1 MTRLESLFD
10 NTLPTLKKNSVNLDL
25 LNVIFLLFTMVNH
38 HRREHV
44 CVFSK
49 HYLSVASTISLT
61 RCTRACQ
68 KASNVGETQCI
79 STSCRFAHCLFVE
92 DVVMKGKWMVLAYN
106 TGCCGKEIFWKKKDS
121 LCFNCK
127 IPSLSSDG
135 MLLPLKPWSSKVERI
150 PFTLRYLEHFGYSPV
165 LWTVNIYSL
174 RKPHNTWKS
183 EIPKEICSND
193 WFSKRAW

>member
-1 MTRLESLFD
+1 MWVFTFYHGKSPSEGTCLCVFQTLSQRCQHYLFD
-10 NTLPTLKKNSVNLDL
+10 KMHTSLPEGFKRWGNPVYLHELPLRPLFVCWRCCHEREVDGLSVQYGMLWKRDFLKKKR
-25 LNVIFLLFTMVNH
+25 TP
-38 HRREHV
+38 
-44 CVFSK
+44 CV
-49 HYLSVASTISLT
+49 
-61 RCTRACQ
+61 
-68 KASNVGETQCI
+68 
-79 STSCRFAHCLFVE
+79 
-92 DVVMKGKWMVLAYN
+92 
-106 TGCCGKEIFWKKKDS
+106 
-121 LCFNCK
+121 FNCK